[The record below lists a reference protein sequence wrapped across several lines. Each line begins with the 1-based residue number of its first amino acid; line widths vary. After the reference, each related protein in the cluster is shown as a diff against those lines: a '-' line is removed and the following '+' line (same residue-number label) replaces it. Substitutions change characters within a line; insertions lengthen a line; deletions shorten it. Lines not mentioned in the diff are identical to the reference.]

1 MKFYVKASQ
10 KALSFLKFSV
20 TFFSHGETV
29 PGEEVTLFMEN
40 NIKIASDSLSD
51 AMTVLQL
58 LEVNVEQ
65 DEYDPYIL
73 RSLRIIDN
81 LLHTVKTALQQRTV

>member
-1 MKFYVKASQ
+1 
-10 KALSFLKFSV
+10 
-20 TFFSHGETV
+20 
-29 PGEEVTLFMEN
+29 MEN

-65 DEYDPYIL
+65 DEYDPYVL

-81 LLHTVKTALQQRTV
+81 LLHIVKTALPQRAV

>member
-1 MKFYVKASQ
+1 
-10 KALSFLKFSV
+10 
-20 TFFSHGETV
+20 
-29 PGEEVTLFMEN
+29 MEN

-58 LEVNVEQ
+58 LEISVEQ

-81 LLHTVKTALQQRTV
+81 LLHTAKTALPQSAV